1 MKSINKMTAAD
12 IRNDREYK
20 YAEFAI
26 YCIEEYSS
34 YKNLNPKDTY
44 KKLKYET
51 DILDKLIIGGYNIL
65 HTQGK
70 DYILHSIDEALKNRR
85 IH

>member
-1 MKSINKMTAAD
+1 MKSINRMTTID
-12 IRNDREYK
+12 IINDKEYK

-44 KKLKYET
+44 NNLKNT
-51 DILDKLIIGGYNIL
+51 GVLNKIIISGFDVL

-70 DYILHSIDEALKNRR
+70 DYILQTIDDALKNRG
-85 IH
+85 IQ